1 MKPTLRFAKKL
12 KQTVKLAAQGAV
24 GFALVT
30 VVACGTEAVK
40 SQPMA
45 QQIAA
50 APKAEAS
57 PEELYKTAQDR
68 LAAKDYVGAQA
79 QLDAALAKDPNSSSA
94 LFASGWIA
102 EQQGKAPLAIAN
114 YKKCLVVE
122 PGHLGAA
129 LNVARLYRLLDDY
142 SDGEQVL
149 RLALQTHEGDPQVL
163 NGLAGLLRLD
173 KKLDEAESMVRR
185 VLARHPDNAE
195 AYKNLALIELDR
207 GRPRLAEVA
216 LQSARKLDAKDPGI
230 SNNLGLLAWSK
241 NDLVSAREKF
251 NEAIKL
257 DASFAPAWANL
268 GALALSYRDY
278 AAATEAYAKATALE
292 PNRWDEQLAYG
303 WSLEGLKKP
312 AEAQAAYEKVL
323 ALKPAQDDALY
334 GKATS
339 LKAQKKLPEA
349 MAAFKSYSELPAG
362 AHAKDAQGQIAQID
376 MRLKNPPKKA
386 PVLEAKKENNSKA
399 GADISA
405 LAFPAGQTASAPP
418 DVSANGSPA
427 LPPDDSAALPPAN
440 GQAPAPADRTP
451 PAVAPAPQPA
461 ASTPTEAPA
470 PAPAPAPADKAVG
483 PAGAQTPPA
492 PENGGGVEKAPI
504 SAPQAEALK

>member
-12 KQTVKLAAQGAV
+12 KQTMKLAVQGAA
-24 GFALVT
+24 GFALIAA
-30 VVACGTEAVK
+30 VACGTEEVK
-40 SQPMA
+40 PQPMA

-68 LAAKDYVGAQA
+68 LAVKDYPGAQA
-79 QLDAALAKDPNSSSA
+79 QLDAALAKDPNNSSA

-149 RLALQTHEGDPQVL
+149 RVAMQSHEGDPQVM

-185 VLARHPDNAE
+185 VLARHPDNAD
-195 AYKNLALIELDR
+195 AYKNLALIEIDR

-241 NDLVSAREKF
+241 GDLVSAREKF
-251 NEAIKL
+251 NEALKL

-278 AAATEAYAKATALE
+278 AAASEAYAKATALE

-323 ALKPAQDDALY
+323 ALKAGQDDALY

-339 LKAQKKLPEA
+339 LKAQNKLPEA
-349 MAAFKSYSELPAG
+349 MAAFKSYAELPAG

-376 MRLKNPPKKA
+376 MRLKNPPK
-386 PVLEAKKENNSKA
+386 
-399 GADISA
+399 
-405 LAFPAGQTASAPP
+405 TASAPP
-418 DVSANGSPA
+418 DVAANGAS
-427 LPPDDSAALPPAN
+427 LPPEDSAALPPAN
-440 GQAPAPADRTP
+440 GQAPAPADGAP

-461 ASTPTEAPA
+461 ASTPTDKPA
-470 PAPAPAPADKAVG
+470 PAPAPVDKAVG

-492 PENGGGVEKAPI
+492 PENGGGTEKVRT
-504 SAPQAEALK
+504 SAPQAEAIK